1 MFHFFSSLFTLI
13 GLLVTAAATLTAFGM
28 AREYVRHRLR
38 FVDGVRHPIAPWV
51 VAILATVILTPVV
64 ALVHVLPI
72 IGSLVGF
79 GTALFVGVGT
89 GLGTASGVKALKR
102 GE

>member
-1 MFHFFSSLFTLI
+1 MFHFFGSLFTLI
-13 GLLVTAAATLTAFGM
+13 GLVVTGAATLVAFGM
-28 AREYVRHRLR
+28 AREYVRNRLR

-51 VAILATVILTPVV
+51 AALLATVILTPIIGLLHIV
-64 ALVHVLPI
+64 PI
-72 IGSLVGF
+72 VGSLVGF

>member
-1 MFHFFSSLFTLI
+1 MFHFLSSLFSLI
-13 GLLVTAAATLTAFGM
+13 GLLVTVAAALVAFGI
-28 AREYVRHRLR
+28 AREYVRNRLR
-38 FVDGVRHPIAPWV
+38 FVDGVRHPVAPWI
-51 VAILATVILTPVV
+51 VALIATVILTPVV
-64 ALVHVLPI
+64 ALIHIVPI

-79 GTALFVGVGT
+79 GTALFVGIGT